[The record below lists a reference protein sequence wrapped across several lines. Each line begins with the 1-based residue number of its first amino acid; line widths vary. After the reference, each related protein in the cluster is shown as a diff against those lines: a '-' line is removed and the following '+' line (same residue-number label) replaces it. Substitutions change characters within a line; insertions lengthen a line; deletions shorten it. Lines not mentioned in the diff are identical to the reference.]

1 MKGAAWR
8 DECMFPAVG
17 HWEDWDLLMPEKVR
31 AAGEKTG
38 LGSNSLLETKLRFLL
53 RERLPKKTSQK

>member
-1 MKGAAWR
+1 
-8 DECMFPAVG
+8 MFPAVG